1 MTHGQC
7 LEGWNR
13 RTFLK
18 GMGLL
23 GALTF
28 SDLACLSQGAPAA
41 AAATQPTRFV
51 YAWTAFDLLDPHV
64 KYDGNAY
71 FFNLN
76 MYDNL
81 LRYQG
86 NPPEIVPWLA
96 ERYDVT
102 EGGRTWTFHLRRGVQ
117 FHDGNE
123 VNAEAVRFSFE
134 RLLTL
139 GKGPAGV
146 FKRMGLTPERVQ
158 AIDTHTVQ
166 IQLAQ
171 PYGPFRAALPIVSIV
186 NPAVIKAHAE
196 NGDWAEKRL
205 VRNEAGSGAYA
216 LVKYDP
222 ATGFVMQR
230 FPGYWRGWQAKYM
243 DEVEIR
249 LMRETSSRVLALM
262 KGDIHTAD
270 TNFPPDQLEKLEK
283 SPRLKVS
290 AYNSMAPC
298 YIKMHNLREPFTDIH
313 VRKALSYAFNYESF
327 IHDILKGRATRNPG
341 PMPQSLWG
349 YPREL
354 EGYSYD
360 LEKAKAHLAQA
371 QVKIT
376 RPLEIHVQSEFEQTV
391 QAALLLQSDLAKLG
405 IELRV
410 VKSLFPTI
418 VASAKSPETSPDMW
432 IHWVSTYYVDPENW
446 LGDIYDSANWGT
458 WKSSCFY
465 KNSRVDELLQQA
477 RSHVEQ
483 EERAKF
489 YEEACRLITED
500 APDIWV
506 YTRLEYPPLAKN
518 VQGFAF
524 CPVGTGRDFWPL
536 YFDAQ
541 A

>member
-196 NGDWAEKRL
+196 NGDWAEKWL

>member
-28 SDLACLSQGAPAA
+28 SDLVCLSQGAPAA
-41 AAATQPTRFV
+41 VAATQPTRFV

-196 NGDWAEKRL
+196 NGDWAEKWL

-222 ATGFVMQR
+222 ATGFVMRR

-418 VASAKSPETSPDMW
+418 VASAKAPETSPDMW

-536 YFDAQ
+536 YFDA
-541 A
+541 

>member
-1 MTHGQC
+1 
-7 LEGWNR
+7 
-13 RTFLK
+13 
-18 GMGLL
+18 
-23 GALTF
+23 
-28 SDLACLSQGAPAA
+28 
-41 AAATQPTRFV
+41 
-51 YAWTAFDLLDPHV
+51 
-64 KYDGNAY
+64 
-71 FFNLN
+71 
-76 MYDNL
+76 
-81 LRYQG
+81 
-86 NPPEIVPWLA
+86 
-96 ERYDVT
+96 
-102 EGGRTWTFHLRRGVQ
+102 
-117 FHDGNE
+117 
-123 VNAEAVRFSFE
+123 
-134 RLLTL
+134 
-139 GKGPAGV
+139 
-146 FKRMGLTPERVQ
+146 
-158 AIDTHTVQ
+158 
-166 IQLAQ
+166 
-171 PYGPFRAALPIVSIV
+171 
-186 NPAVIKAHAE
+186 
-196 NGDWAEKRL
+196 
-205 VRNEAGSGAYA
+205 
-216 LVKYDP
+216 
-222 ATGFVMQR
+222 
-230 FPGYWRGWQAKYM
+230 
-243 DEVEIR
+243 
-249 LMRETSSRVLALM
+249 
-262 KGDIHTAD
+262 
-270 TNFPPDQLEKLEK
+270 
-283 SPRLKVS
+283 
-290 AYNSMAPC
+290 MAPC

-418 VASAKSPETSPDMW
+418 VASAKAPETSPDMW

>member
-1 MTHGQC
+1 V
-7 LEGWNR
+7 W
-13 RTFLK
+13 
-18 GMGLL
+18 
-23 GALTF
+23 
-28 SDLACLSQGAPAA
+28 AA
-41 AAATQPTRFV
+41 APPARFI

-86 NPPEIVPWLA
+86 NPPEIGPWLA

-117 FHDGNE
+117 FHDGSE

-139 GKGPAGV
+139 GKGPSAV
-146 FKRMGLTPERVQ
+146 FKRMGLTREQVRAV
-158 AIDTHTVQ
+158 DTHTVE
-166 IQLAQ
+166 IQLTQ
-171 PYGPFRAALPIVSIV
+171 PYGPFRAAIPIVSIV
-186 NPAVIKAHAE
+186 NPAVINAHAE
-196 NGDWAEKRL
+196 NGDWAEKWL
-205 VRNEAGSGAYA
+205 ARNEAGSGAYT
-216 LVKYDP
+216 LVKYDS
-222 ATGFVMQR
+222 ATGFLMQR
-230 FPGYWRGWQAKYM
+230 FPGYWRGWQKQYM
-243 DEVEIR
+243 EEVEIR
-249 LMRETSSRVLALM
+249 LMRETSSRVLALL

-283 SPRLKVS
+283 SPRLKVT
-290 AYNSMAPC
+290 AHNSMAPC

-313 VRKALSYAFNYESF
+313 VRKAFSYAFNYDSF
-327 IHDILKGRATRNPG
+327 IKDILKGRATRNPG

-349 YPREL
+349 YPQEL
-354 EGYSYD
+354 TGYTYD

-376 RPLEIHVQSEFEQTV
+376 RPIEIHVQSEFEQTV

-418 VASAKSPETSPDMW
+418 VAAARNPETSPDMW

-465 KNSRVDELLQQA
+465 KNPRVDQFLQQA

-483 EERAKF
+483 EERGRF

-506 YTRLEYPPLAKN
+506 YTRMEYPPLAKN
-518 VQGFAF
+518 VQGFTF

-536 YFDAQ
+536 YFETKA
-541 A
+541 

>member
-1 MTHGQC
+1 MCPEASQPV
-7 LEGWNR
+7 WSR
-13 RTFLK
+13 RAFLSRA
-18 GMGLL
+18 GFGGLAAASL
-23 GALTF
+23 TAL
-28 SDLACLSQGAPAA
+28 SARPAA
-41 AAATQPTRFV
+41 GAREQNAKLVIT
-51 YAWTAFDLLDPHV
+51 WSSFDTMDPHV
-64 KYDGNAY
+64 KQDVSAAA
-71 FFNLN
+71 FNLN
-76 MYDNL
+76 IYDNL
-81 LRYQG
+81 VRYQG

-96 ERYDVT
+96 ESHAVSND
-102 EGGRTWTFHLRRGVQ
+102 GKTWTFSLRQGVQ
-117 FHDGNE
+117 FHDGSE

-139 GKGPAGV
+139 GKAPSAI
-146 FKRMGLTPERVQ
+146 FKRMGLTPEKVR
-158 AIDTHTVQ
+158 AIAPYTVE
-166 IQLAQ
+166 IQLERSF
-171 PYGPFRAALPIVSIV
+171 GPFLETIPTVSIV
-186 NPAVIKAHAE
+186 NPAVITAQAE
-196 NGDWAEKRL
+196 NGDWAEKWL

>member
-1 MTHGQC
+1 MTHAPRQ
-7 LEGWNR
+7 ESWNR
-13 RTFLK
+13 RTLLK
-18 GMGLL
+18 GMGL
-23 GALTF
+23 GFLTF
-28 SDLACLSQGAPAA
+28 GGLSHLEQGMPRVW
-41 AAATQPTRFV
+41 AATPPARFV

-117 FHDGNE
+117 FHDGSE

-139 GKGPAGV
+139 GKGPSAV
-146 FKRMGLTPERVQ
+146 FKRMGLTKEQVRAV
-158 AIDTHTVQ
+158 DTHTAE
-166 IQLAQ
+166 IQLTQ
-171 PYGPFRAALPIVSIV
+171 PYGPFRAAIPIVSIV
-186 NPAVIKAHAE
+186 NPAVINAHAE
-196 NGDWAEKRL
+196 NGDWAETWL
-205 VRNEAGSGAYA
+205 ARNEAGSGAYT

-222 ATGFVMQR
+222 ATGFLMQH
-230 FPGYWRGWQAKYM
+230 FPGYWRGWQKQYM
-243 DEVEIR
+243 EEVEIR
-249 LMRETSSRVLALM
+249 LMRETSSRVLALL

-283 SPRLKVS
+283 SPRLKVT
-290 AYNSMAPC
+290 AHNSMAPC

-313 VRKALSYAFNYESF
+313 IRKAFSYAFNYDSF
-327 IHDILKGRATRNPG
+327 IKDILKGRATRNPG

-349 YPREL
+349 YPQEL
-354 EGYSYD
+354 TGYTYD

-376 RPLEIHVQSEFEQTV
+376 RPIEIHVQSEFEQTV
-391 QAALLLQSDLAKLG
+391 QAALLLQSDLAKFG

-418 VASAKSPETSPDMW
+418 VAAARSPETSPDMW

-465 KNSRVDELLQQA
+465 KNPRVDQLLRQA

-483 EERAKF
+483 EERTRF

-506 YTRLEYPPLAKN
+506 YTRMEYPPLAKN

-536 YFDAQ
+536 YFETKA
-541 A
+541 